1 MYLLFYKISNPVFKE
16 DKNNNKW
23 WLCHICDTSEQINDI
38 KKKYFN
44 TSQQIMIKQ
53 TLSKLSLTSINRIF
67 SDNDILEL
75 DLENYINETINS
87 ILSEFII

>member
-1 MYLLFYKISNPVFKE
+1 MYLLFYKIINPVFTE

-23 WLCHICDTSEQINDI
+23 WLCHICDTIEQINDI